1 MVTKMKALIKKP
13 NTKLVLENID
23 IPIASKNQS
32 LIKVKSVGL
41 CRTDL
46 YVAQGQ
52 IVVDKPI
59 IIGHEFCG
67 EIIHTDSDVFKQ
79 GDIVSI
85 NPFQNGEFMG
95 LNFDGALA
103 EYVVVNNEYIV
114 LAKENLKKEQIAY
127 LEPVAASM
135 AVLNANIN
143 IKMKGAIYGQNRIA
157 QLTYDIM
164 KSVGFDDLVLIDS
177 ENFNFDTYQKN
188 SFDFIIE
195 TLIDDLA
202 VSRIVELL
210 KTHSYFI
217 LKSRQT
223 KPVNFFINK
232 LVLKDI
238 KLEAVSYSN
247 FELAMDWISKNTLT
261 VDNLLGQSYFIDDYQ
276 LAFDAA
282 LSKESKKIFIHF

>member
-1 MVTKMKALIKKP
+1 MKALIKKP
-13 NTKLVLENID
+13 DSDLILDNID
-23 IPIASKNQS
+23 MPKVGENQS
-32 LIKVKSVGL
+32 LIKVQSVGL

-46 YVAQGQ
+46 YVAKGQ
-52 IVVDKPI
+52 ISIDKPI

-67 EIIHTDSDVFKQ
+67 RIIQTHSPKFKN
-79 GDIVSI
+79 GDIVSV

-95 LNFDGALA
+95 LNFNGALA
-103 EYVVVNNEYIV
+103 EYVVVDDEYIV
-114 LAKENLKKEQIAY
+114 LAKPNLTKEQIAY

-143 IKMKGAIYGQNRIA
+143 CSMKGAIYGKNRIA
-157 QLTYDIM
+157 QLTYDIL
-164 KSVGFDDLVLIDS
+164 KSVGFNDLILIDS
-177 ENFNFDTYQKN
+177 DNFNYDTYQKN
-188 SFDFIIE
+188 SFDFIVE

-202 VSRIVELL
+202 VSRIVDLL
-210 KTHSYFI
+210 KTHSCFI

-247 FELAMDWISKNTLT
+247 FETAMQWISENTFT

>member
-1 MVTKMKALIKKP
+1 MKALIKKP
-13 NTKLVLENID
+13 DSDLILDNID
-23 IPIASKNQS
+23 MPKVGENQS
-32 LIKVKSVGL
+32 LIKVQSVGL

-46 YVAQGQ
+46 YVAKGQ
-52 IVVDKPI
+52 ISIDKPI

-67 EIIHTDSDVFKQ
+67 QIIQTHSPKFKN
-79 GDIVSI
+79 GDIVSV

-95 LNFDGALA
+95 LNFNGALA
-103 EYVVVNNEYIV
+103 EYVLVDDEYIV
-114 LAKENLKKEQIAY
+114 LAKPNLTKEQIAY

-143 IKMKGAIYGQNRIA
+143 CSMKGAIYGKNRIA
-157 QLTYDIM
+157 QLTYDIL
-164 KSVGFDDLVLIDS
+164 KSVGFNDLILIDS
-177 ENFNFDTYQKN
+177 DNFNYDTYQKN
-188 SFDFIIE
+188 SFDFIVE

-202 VSRIVELL
+202 VSRIVDLL
-210 KTHSYFI
+210 KTHSCFI

-247 FELAMDWISKNTLT
+247 FETAMQWISENTFT

-276 LAFDAA
+276 FAFDAA

>member
-1 MVTKMKALIKKP
+1 MKALIKKP
-13 NTKLVLENID
+13 NSALILDQINTPEPKD
-23 IPIASKNQS
+23 HQS

-46 YVAQGQ
+46 YVAQG
-52 IVVDKPI
+52 IIALDKPI

-67 EIIHTDSDVFKQ
+67 EIVSTKSNRLKK

-103 EYVVVNNEYIV
+103 EYVVADNDYIV
-114 LAKENLKKEQIAY
+114 LAKENMSDEQIAY

-135 AVLNANIN
+135 AVLKTQITPE
-143 IKMKGAIYGQNRIA
+143 MKGAIYGKNRIA
-157 QLTYDIM
+157 QLTFDIM
-164 KSVGFDDLVLIDS
+164 KSVGFHNVILIDS
-177 ENFNFDTYQKN
+177 EIFDFEQYPKN
-188 SFDFIIE
+188 SFDFIVE

-202 VSRIVELL
+202 VNRIVEIL
-210 KTHSYFI
+210 KPNGRFI

-247 FELAMDWISKNTLT
+247 FEVAMQWISEHTNI
-261 VDNLLGQSYFIDDYQ
+261 VDNLLGQSYFIEDYQ
-276 LAFDAA
+276 LAFEAA
-282 LSKESKKIFIHF
+282 LAKESKKIFIHF